1 MAGYMAKLGGFVFGL
16 NTAGFQQLD
25 RRSSHDWAEQKRIG
39 RKPAMQSTGPGAD
52 TISLQGV
59 IYPHFRG
66 GLGQVGAMRAMQGSA
81 EPLALIYAFESA
93 GQYCGR
99 WCIKEISEG
108 RTVFFSNG
116 APRKIEFS
124 LELVEYGEDA
134 DYSPGEELTDTV
146 VPVAGGSAADAGA
159 VLSASNAA
167 AGEGAAMSTAG
178 RLGDTMGSI
187 SSTIGS
193 AYDAF
198 TSSGPG
204 QILRTVVMN
213 GSNILGVAS
222 NLSNWAT
229 AIEAAK
235 GNPSAMFDALQGAA
249 GAAGSASNVLGTFA
263 GELGL
268 NLGFSNGSSGSS
280 LFSEELSTSIGDMR
294 ELATSCGDLKS
305 AADILSGKI

>member
-134 DYSPGEELTDTV
+134 DYTPGEELTDTV
-146 VPVAGGSAADAGA
+146 APVAGGSAAEAGA

-167 AGEGAAMSTAG
+167 VGQGAAMSTAG

-187 SSTIGS
+187 SSTIGE

-198 TSSGPG
+198 ASSGPG

-213 GSNILGVAS
+213 GGNILGVAS

-229 AIEAAK
+229 AIKAAK
-235 GNPSAMFDALQGAA
+235 GNPGAMFDALQGAA
-249 GAAGSASNVLGTFA
+249 GAAGSASNILGTFA

-268 NLGFSNGSSGSS
+268 NLDFANGLSGSS

-294 ELATSCGDLKS
+294 ELATSCGGLQS
-305 AADILSGKI
+305 AANILSGKL

>member
-1 MAGYMAKLGGFVFGL
+1 MAGYMAKLGSFVFGL
-16 NTAGFQQLD
+16 NTAGFSQLE

-39 RKPAMQSTGPGAD
+39 RKPAMQSVGPGAD

-81 EPLALIYAFESA
+81 EPLALVYAFESA

-99 WCIKEISEG
+99 WCIKEITEG

-116 APRKIEFS
+116 MPRKIEFS
-124 LELVEYGEDA
+124 LELVEYGEDD
-134 DYSPGEELTDTV
+134 DYSPGEGLTDTV
-146 VPVAGGSAADAGA
+146 SSVAGGSAGDAGA

-167 AGEGAAMSTAG
+167 VGQSGAMSTAG

-187 SSTIGS
+187 SSTIGG

-198 TSSGPG
+198 ASSGPG
-204 QILRTVVMN
+204 QILRTTVMN

-229 AIEAAK
+229 AIKAAN

-249 GAAGSASNVLGTFA
+249 GAAGSASNILGGFA

-268 NLGFSNGSSGSS
+268 NLGLVNGSSGSS
-280 LFSEELSTSIGDMR
+280 LFAKELSTSIGDMR
-294 ELATSCGDLKS
+294 ELATSCGDLQS
-305 AADILSGKI
+305 AASILSGKL